1 MRSNE
6 VDVPYISKRSIDL
19 FEVGLRKHH
28 IRNCG
33 GVKIGKYLRGLFALV
48 DFVNIDGLSSPVVIA
63 DFDVFRN
70 QRRAHQASA

>member
-6 VDVPYISKRSIDL
+6 VDVPYISKRSID
-19 FEVGLRKHH
+19 FFKICLRKHH

-33 GVKIGKYLRGLFALV
+33 GVKIGKYLCGLFALI

-63 DFDVFRN
+63 DFDVFRD
-70 QRRAHQASA
+70 QRRAHEASA